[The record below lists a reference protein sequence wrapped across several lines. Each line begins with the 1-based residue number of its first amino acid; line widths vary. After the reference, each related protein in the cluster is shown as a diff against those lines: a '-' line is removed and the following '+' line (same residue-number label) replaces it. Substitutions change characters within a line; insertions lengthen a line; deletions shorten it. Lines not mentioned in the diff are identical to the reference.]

1 MQMKSE
7 VYGLEEELKKQKIQT
22 WYKEYSDGIYRFILI
37 MIGDHE
43 QAKDLTQDTF
53 IKAYHHLDYFEGK
66 TSDKNWL
73 YRIARTVTID
83 FMRKRKPIRYMFDS
97 INGIPAKDPSPE
109 KIVQLGEEEE
119 QVYRALSQLKRS
131 YREVIILRKIKELSV
146 RETAEVLEWKETKVK
161 TTLSRALKAL
171 KTQLRKEGY
180 HHETIS

>member
-53 IKAYHHLDYFEGK
+53 IKAYHHLDYFKGK

-97 INGIPAKDPSPE
+97 INGIPAKDPSR
-109 KIVQLGEEEE
+109 KK
-119 QVYRALSQLKRS
+119 LSN
-131 YREVIILRKIKELSV
+131 
-146 RETAEVLEWKETKVK
+146 
-161 TTLSRALKAL
+161 
-171 KTQLRKEGY
+171 
-180 HHETIS
+180 